1 MRHLVSFR
9 QRAAGF
15 ASAAMSKGLA
25 LCSMVAAG
33 IATLFYSGLAAAST
47 TPGGAIAAD
56 LSGGEADMGL
66 VFAAVA
72 VLIGVLLVWSY
83 VRRSAR

>member
-1 MRHLVSFR
+1 MKKFNLTVPARLRS
-9 QRAAGF
+9 F
-15 ASAAMSKGLA
+15 ASKAVAGTAAL
-25 LCSMVAAG
+25 VAAPFAMAG
-33 IATLFYSGLAAAST
+33 T
-47 TPGGAIAAD
+47 TPGGAIAAE

-83 VRRSAR
+83 VRRSAK